1 MLPNFLKQIMLVR
14 TLLLDFESFLCQE
27 FLKLLCSVAK
37 NVDMHPE
44 ALINRQ
50 GGEDQLIRHAL
61 IILDISSK
69 P

>member
-1 MLPNFLKQIMLVR
+1 MLLNFLKQIMLVR

-27 FLKLLCSVAK
+27 LLKLSCGVAK